1 MTASADAR
9 KLKWLQDASRKFRD
23 RQQQKR
29 KSDAG
34 VAAQYSNPYAR
45 RIRVYDIQHQELQQ
59 FLKTF
64 GLHGPVLDAI
74 HPQLEHEIRTFNLH
88 VQFKVQVVELDALG
102 RREAREETLRHI
114 VQVGSEST
122 DRDEVLAE
130 SVWSIVEFAADEVV
144 LNDKG
149 LSGSEVARVVEGN
162 WLICRDG
169 GTLHMV
175 NLCCS
180 QRNGYDNAYLCN
192 WTPIPIFDWML
203 LLVEYSGVA
212 AVHAFRGCN
221 ISTFCCAAAAISCD
235 GCSEYGGGA
244 PNNSMTC
251 CITGSKMPLTCSA
264 VMIRNPLSKPASS
277 SSGRPGNGTFTSLCS
292 SSLKF
297 RFTNSSKYLSP
308 IIHVFG
314 FFSRMCRIGLRNL
327 VGDQVYRTTS
337 GITHDEVIIDFETA
351 GFSFCSLQGGVLG
364 CIRPY
369 RGHCQDELHLGG
381 AQKALAI
388 SPRQHLHR
396 VVVDFAERRFLE
408 ARQNPHRV
416 ACGIS
421 DLVGRDT
428 VATRPT
434 FDDVDV
440 VWSCTVHS
448 RYAAVGRTEVNSNYQ
463 PVIFDFSAIG
473 LVVDSIDLSGSTA
486 IRERTIHACCSLSSV
501 DRRTGLVDTWQYA
514 ISTGSWSPTATF
526 GTTPTP
532 NPLR

>member
-45 RIRVYDIQHQELQQ
+45 RIRAVSIEV
-59 FLKTF
+59 

-421 DLVGRDT
+421 CSLGCSVVGVEGALVGEVPPYAISEGTLSDVIPLPPGQLLMMST
-428 VATRPT
+428 SSGVALYT
-434 FDDVDV
+434 
-440 VWSCTVHS
+440 
-448 RYAAVGRTEVNSNYQ
+448 AAT
-463 PVIFDFSAIG
+463 PLAIG